1 MFSGL
6 TNQVSNLWSGKS
18 DEEVPVPPNS
28 EAAAAAPPTAETVPE
43 EAGAGGDPNAEGE
56 AGKA

>member
-6 TNQVSNLWSGKS
+6 TNQVSSWIGKT

-28 EAAAAAPPTAETVPE
+28 EAAAAAPPSAETQVNPE
-43 EAGAGGDPNAEGE
+43 EAGGDPNAEGD
-56 AGKA
+56 AAKA

>member
-6 TNQVSNLWSGKS
+6 TNQVSSWMGKA

-28 EAAAAAPPTAETVPE
+28 EAAAAAPPTETQVNPE
-43 EAGAGGDPNAEGE
+43 EAALDPNAED
-56 AGKA
+56 AAKA